1 MGLSQ
6 RYMLKDKNSKVVAT
20 VIPLDRN
27 RNSVAGLKKSL
38 GIDEDIVTDE
48 RLDEIKRIYNL
59 NDKEQTSI
67 FDYL

>member
-6 RYMLKDKNSKVVAT
+6 RYTLKDNNSKVVAT

-27 RNSVAGLKKSL
+27 RNSVARLKKSL